1 MEKRGILGERD
12 DFNQEGGGDG
22 LCMGEKKK
30 KKDRYCT
37 HEPKK
42 QIFLFI
48 TFSYTKPLE
57 IVAES

>member
-30 KKDRYCT
+30 DRYCT

-42 QIFLFI
+42 QIFFVYNFQLH
-48 TFSYTKPLE
+48 
-57 IVAES
+57 